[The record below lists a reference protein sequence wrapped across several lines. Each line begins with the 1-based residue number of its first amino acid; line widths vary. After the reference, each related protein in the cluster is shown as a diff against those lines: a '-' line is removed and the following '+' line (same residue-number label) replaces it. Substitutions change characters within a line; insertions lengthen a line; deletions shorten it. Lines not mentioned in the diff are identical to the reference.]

1 MRLFMLTSS
10 DTVREVVGPSPHSS
24 DLIAVA
30 WGDGTDTLDLYPQP
44 REDKAFPEYDRG
56 HRSPEPFGSPWTLY
70 EEHELAA
77 LRLLGKTFTVVRRVE
92 TGE

>member
-10 DTVREVVGPSPHSS
+10 DVMREVVGPSTYNS
-24 DLIAVA
+24 DLVIVA
-30 WGDGTDTLDLYPQP
+30 FGDGTDTIGLYPQP

-56 HRSPEPFGSPWTLY
+56 DMSRMPFGSPWTLY
-70 EEHELAA
+70 EEHELVA
-77 LRLLGKTFTVVRRVE
+77 LRLLGKTLTVVRWVE